1 MPTERLVPSVV
12 EREIASTERGWNMPS
27 RSGSAVA
34 TIGVALAL
42 AMTACTASSGAQG
55 DKAGGLTSTV
65 TLTMGVTDPKGRPTT
80 PTIEFFLNQVVEL
93 SKGSIRLEISWNA
106 GEGTTDG
113 EQFIAR
119 KVKSGALDLG
129 WIGSRAWD
137 TEGVTSLQ
145 ALQAPFLITDNKLLT
160 AVMSSPMATD
170 MLAGLKAADV
180 EGLGLYPDQFRHP
193 VGFRKPLASVKAFN
207 GARIRVLTSNTSD
220 ALIRS
225 LGAEPVHLNGNAYQ
239 QAISDGTLTGVD
251 ASLGLAP
258 ALHGSILTG
267 NLIFYPKVDTLF
279 AGQQALGKLDP
290 TQQQALRAAAQQ
302 TVARV
307 LGNLPATEDT
317 GPFCS
322 GGGRVV
328 TAPDR
333 DVRAFQAASEPVYR
347 QLEADAQT
355 AAFISQIR
363 TLKAGIAAAPPT
375 TACGQS
381 GSTTSTAQA
390 VPEGTYTAISTK
402 QNALRL
408 GAADPCALK
417 SDGAHLRLELQ
428 DGHFTQWEFCKNMP
442 DSIGSQGTYTSTDKQ
457 LITHETCCGDTTLDW
472 SFDGKALTL
481 KIRQA
486 EMGVEPDGRFILEHD
501 WIKVS

>member
-1 MPTERLVPSVV
+1 
-12 EREIASTERGWNMPS
+12 MPS
-27 RSGSAVA
+27 RSRWAVA
-34 TIGVALAL
+34 TIGVSLAL
-42 AMTACTASSGAQG
+42 AMAGCSAASGTPG
-55 DKAGGLTSTV
+55 NKAGGSTSTV
-65 TLTMGVTDPKGRPTT
+65 TLVMGVTDPNGRPTT
-80 PTIEFFLNQVVEL
+80 PTVEFFVNQVAEQ
-93 SKGSIRLEISWNA
+93 SKGSIRLDVSWNA

-145 ALQAPFLITDNKLLT
+145 ALQAPFLITDNKLLS

-170 MLAGLKAADV
+170 MLAGLKAGGV

-193 VGFRKPLASVKAFN
+193 VGFRKPLASVRDFK
-207 GARIRVLTSNTSD
+207 GARIRVLTSNASD

-258 ALHGSILTG
+258 ALHGSFLTG

-279 AGQQALGKLDP
+279 AGQQALSKLDSS
-290 TQQQALRAAAQQ
+290 QQQALRTAAQR
-302 TVARV
+302 TMTHI
-307 LGNLPATEDT
+307 LENLPATEDT

-328 TAPDR
+328 AATDR
-333 DVRAFQAASEPVYR
+333 DVRALQAASESVYR
-347 QLEADAQT
+347 QLEADSQT
-355 AAFISQIR
+355 AALISQIR
-363 TLKAGIAAAPPT
+363 TLKAGMTIQPPT
-375 TACGQS
+375 KACGQS
-381 GSTTSTAQA
+381 TSTDSVEQK
-390 VPEGTYTAISTK
+390 VPQGTYTALGTK
-402 QNALRL
+402 QDALRL
-408 GAADPCALK
+408 GADDPCGLK
-417 SDGAHLRLELQ
+417 SDGAHLRLVLREGRWQ
-428 DGHFTQWEFCKNMP
+428 QWEYCKNMP
-442 DSIGSQGTYTSTDKQ
+442 DNIGSQGTYTSTDKD
-457 LITHETCCGDTTLDW
+457 LVLHETCCGNTTLDW

-481 KIRQA
+481 KIRKSDRA
-486 EMGVEPDGRFILEHD
+486 VEPLDRFIREHR
-501 WIKVS
+501 WIQAR